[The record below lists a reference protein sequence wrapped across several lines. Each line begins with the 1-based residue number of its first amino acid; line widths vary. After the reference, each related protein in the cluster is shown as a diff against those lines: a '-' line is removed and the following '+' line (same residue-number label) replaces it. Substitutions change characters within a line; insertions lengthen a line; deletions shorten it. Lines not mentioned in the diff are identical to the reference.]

1 MSIIE
6 AKNPARRARALAAAM
21 ATVTGVVLV
30 VPLIAGT
37 TFAQQP
43 QLVQENHRS
52 PQSQSRQG
60 QSLQGQSLQNQALQ
74 NQRGPLFKSPEA
86 ALEQGMGSWRGG
98 YIEQAIPALRYA
110 ADHDVFLAQFYL
122 ARILA
127 DSSTPYTDHGGAY
140 HLYRKIAHDHANV
153 DPDDDQRAAFVA
165 KALTALA
172 SYVRTGLPQVNLRP
186 DPGRAVEYLRHAAQ
200 FFNDEE
206 AQFALAKIY
215 LHADGVPQDARS
227 GLHFLSVLTQRGHAG
242 AQAFLAD
249 IYWRGRYGIKR
260 DQMRAFA
267 LVTVAVENSPETER
281 VWIEDMYHNI
291 FCGLSTGTRSQAEG
305 MVADWRQK
313 YGRTLSTPRYGLGAL
328 PPQAQRTCSS
338 GEPVPALPPA
348 RTQGP
353 GNPTGSTG
361 GNMVPSGSIGGGS
374 IGGGSAGKT
383 GTPTGSNA
391 GGAGQY
397 IDVGV
402 TRTEPP
408 RR

>member
-1 MSIIE
+1 MQMFEAMIIV
-6 AKNPARRARALAAAM
+6 RRAVGLAVAAAGM
-21 ATVTGVVLV
+21 LLAL
-30 VPLIAGT
+30 PPIAGPSV
-37 TFAQQP
+37 AQQGN
-43 QLVQENHRS
+43 LV
-52 PQSQSRQG
+52 RQG
-60 QSLQGQSLQNQALQ
+60 AGQGAVQGAVQGSG
-74 NQRGPLFKSPEA
+74 QRSASFKSPEA
-86 ALEQGMGSWRGG
+86 AFEQGMGSWRGG

-122 ARILA
+122 ARILS
-127 DSSTPYTDHGGAY
+127 DSSTPYTDHSGAY

-172 SYVRTGLPQVNLRP
+172 GYVRTGLPQVNLRP
-186 DPGRAVEYLRHAAQ
+186 DPVRAVEYLRHAAQ

-206 AQFALAKIY
+206 AQFDLAKIY
-215 LHADGVPQDARS
+215 LHADGIPQDARS

-260 DQMRAFA
+260 DQLRAFA
-267 LVTVAVENSPETER
+267 LVTVAVENAPEGER

-313 YGRTLSTPRYGLGAL
+313 YGRALSTPRYGLGAL

-338 GEPVPALPPA
+338 GEPVPVLPPA
-348 RTQGP
+348 RTQAP
-353 GNPTGSTG
+353 GGASGAPASSATSTIGSG
-361 GNMVPSGSIGGGS
+361 
-374 IGGGSAGKT
+374 AGKMLD
-383 GTPTGSNA
+383 
-391 GGAGQY
+391 
-397 IDVGV
+397 IGV

>member
-1 MSIIE
+1 MAIIE
-6 AKNPARRARALAAAM
+6 AIISTRRRRAFAAA
-21 ATVTGVVLV
+21 AVTGVLLS
-30 VPLIAGT
+30 PIAGPA
-37 TFAQQP
+37 FAQQS
-43 QLVQENHRS
+43 QLVQQNLLAL
-52 PQSQSRQG
+52 QSQRAPS
-60 QSLQGQSLQNQALQ
+60 
-74 NQRGPLFKSPEA
+74 FKSPEA
-86 ALEQGMGSWRGG
+86 AYEQGMGSWRGG
-98 YIEQAIPALRYA
+98 YVEQAIPALRYA

-140 HLYRKIAHDHANV
+140 HLYRKIALDNANV

-172 SYVRTGLPQVNLRP
+172 GYVRTGLPQVNLRP
-186 DPGRAVEYLRHAAQ
+186 DPARAVEYLRHAAQ

-206 AQFALAKIY
+206 AQFDLAKIY

-338 GEPVPALPPA
+338 GEAVPPLPPA
-348 RTQGP
+348 RTQAP
-353 GNPTGSTG
+353 GNPAGNTGNTGNTGGTGNTGDTGDTTG
-361 GNMVPSGSIGGGS
+361 GNTGPGGS
-374 IGGGSAGKT
+374 IGGGNSGK
-383 GTPTGSNA
+383 GGALTGSAA
-391 GGAGQY
+391 GGTGKFL
-397 IDVGV
+397 DVGV
-402 TRTEPP
+402 TRPEPP